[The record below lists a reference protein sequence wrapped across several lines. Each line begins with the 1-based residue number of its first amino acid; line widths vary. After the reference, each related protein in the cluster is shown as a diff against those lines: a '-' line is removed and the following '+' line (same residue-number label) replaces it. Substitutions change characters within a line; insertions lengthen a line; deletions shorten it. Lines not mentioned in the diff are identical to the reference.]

1 MSDCSTKAWSQPLC
15 KRGNLTEPEHAKSPT
30 HIDVP
35 PVYEGMD
42 TSELRTLTYGGV
54 DFIRLDP
61 DEAWEMRDGRI
72 VAIELHGVRYE
83 RSDAR
88 KGVRE

>member
-1 MSDCSTKAWSQPLC
+1 MGWDQPLC
-15 KRGNLTEPEHAKSPT
+15 KRGELTEPTHAKSPT

-35 PVYEGMD
+35 LAYDGMD

-61 DEAWEMRDGRI
+61 DEAWEMHDGRI
-72 VAIELHGVRYE
+72 TAIELHGVRYE
-83 RSDAR
+83 RCKAV
-88 KGVRE
+88 GGA